1 MITYRT
7 SDFPKGK
14 GGEYMNK
21 QELAKRIIAEMG
33 EKENISQSWHCITR
47 LRFNVVDEKKVNIE
61 NIRAIEGV
69 MGAQFQSG
77 QFQVI
82 IGNKVAE
89 VFEEVSQELGERNST
104 NILESKQKKNII
116 DLVFD
121 TISGI
126 FTPILPAIVGA
137 GLLKGVMAL
146 LIALKLIS
154 ESNSEYAVLSMIAD
168 APFYFLPF
176 LIAFSAAK
184 KFKTNEFLAV
194 TIAGV
199 IMYPTIINYAASGE
213 VASMRFLGL
222 SIPMINY
229 SSTVIPIIL
238 GVWLLSY
245 VYKTIDRFVPNLVKV
260 IVTPLLVL
268 LITSTLVLI
277 LIAPLGSYIG
287 VYVERFFSSL
297 FNIAGPFAGM
307 LLGGVMPLI
316 VITGMHYAFFPGA
329 FLSFSKVGYDMV
341 LLPMNLVSNMAQAG
355 ATLGVA
361 VKSKNLKMKSLAYST
376 FISAI
381 FGITEPAIYGVTL
394 KLKKPFYAALVGG
407 AVGGGIFGT
416 FVVKA
421 FSFSVPG
428 ITALPSYIENGTKNM
443 MFALIGVV
451 LSFIIAFVI
460 TIMLKFEESSIEK
473 DGISTLRESS
483 VYKASVDVMSPM
495 VGKVVPLSE
504 VPDAIFA
511 EGLVG
516 NGVAIIPSVG
526 VVKSPFRGE
535 VTTIIPT
542 NHAIGLTSYEGVEL
556 LIHVGIDTV
565 NLQGKCFTLK
575 VSVGQKV
582 NIGDDLI
589 VFDMEGIK
597 ASGLS
602 LISPIVVTNTD
613 KFPSVV
619 STSSKEVLS
628 YTEKL
633 LITNK

>member
-1 MITYRT
+1 
-7 SDFPKGK
+7 
-14 GGEYMNK
+14 MNK
-21 QELAKRIIAEMG
+21 QKLAKRIIIEMG
-33 EKENISQSWHCITR
+33 GKENISQAWHCITR
-47 LRFNVVDEKKVNIE
+47 LRFNVTDEKKVNIE
-61 NIRAIEGV
+61 NIRAMEGV

-89 VFEEVSQELGERNST
+89 VFEEVIKELGQDYAANKV
-104 NILESKQKKNII
+104 ESKKKKNII
-116 DLVFD
+116 DAVFD

-154 ESNSEYAVLSMIAD
+154 QSNSEYAVLSMIAD

-199 IMYPTIINYAASGE
+199 IMYPTIINYAASKE
-213 VASMRFLGL
+213 VTSMSFLGL

-245 VYKTIDRFVPNLVKV
+245 VYKAVDRFVPSLLKI

-268 LITSTLVLI
+268 LITSALVLAF
-277 LIAPLGSYIG
+277 IAPLGSYIG
-287 VYVERFFSSL
+287 VYVEQFFSGL

-329 FLSFSKVGYDMV
+329 FLSFSKVGYDIV

-361 VKSKNLKMKSLAYST
+361 VKSKDPKMKSLAYST
-376 FISAI
+376 AVSAI

-394 KLKKPFYAALVGG
+394 KLKKPFYAALIGG

-428 ITALPSYIENGTKNM
+428 ITALPSYIENGTQNM
-443 MFALIGVV
+443 MFALIGVA
-451 LSFIIAFVI
+451 LSFIVAFVI
-460 TIMLKFEESSIEK
+460 TSIFKFEDSSSEK
-473 DGISTLRESS
+473 EETIKLKDSS
-483 VYKASVDVMSPM
+483 NDKVFVDVMSPM
-495 VGKVVPLSE
+495 LGRVVPLSD
-504 VPDAIFA
+504 VPDSTFA
-511 EGLVG
+511 DGLVG
-516 NGVAIIPSVG
+516 EGVAIIPSSG
-526 VVKSPFRGE
+526 VVKSPFKGE
-535 VTTIIPT
+535 ITTIVPT
-542 NHAIGLTSYEGVEL
+542 KHAIGLTSDEGVEL

-565 NLQGKCFTLK
+565 NLQGEGFTLK
-575 VSVGQKV
+575 VNIGQKINV
-582 NIGDDLI
+582 GDELI
-589 VFDMEGIK
+589 LFDMKLIE
-597 ASGLS
+597 ASGLN

-613 KFPSVV
+613 KFPNVV
-619 STSSKEVLS
+619 SASSEELSS

-633 LITNK
+633 LIISK

>member
-1 MITYRT
+1 
-7 SDFPKGK
+7 
-14 GGEYMNK
+14 MNK
-21 QELAKRIIAEMG
+21 QKLAKEIVVKMG
-33 EKENISQSWHCITR
+33 GKENISQAWHCITR
-47 LRFNVVDEKKVNIE
+47 LRFNVLDEKKVDIE
-61 NIRAIEGV
+61 DIRTMDGV

-82 IGNKVAE
+82 IGNKVGE
-89 VFEEVSQELGERNST
+89 VFEEVMREIGQDYGANKVEAT
-104 NILESKQKKNII
+104 KKKNVV
-116 DLVFD
+116 DAVFD

-154 ESNSEYAVLSMIAD
+154 QTNSEYAVLSMIAD

-199 IMYPTIINYAASGE
+199 IMYPTIINYAASKE
-213 VASMRFLGL
+213 VASLSFLGL

-245 VYKTIDRFVPNLVKV
+245 VYKLIDKFVSNLLKI

-268 LITSTLVLI
+268 LITSTLVLVF
-277 LIAPLGSYIG
+277 IAPLGSYIG
-287 VYVERFFSSL
+287 VYVERFFSGL
-297 FNIAGPFAGM
+297 FSIAGPFAGM

-316 VITGMHYAFFPGA
+316 VMTGMHYAFFPGA
-329 FLSFSKVGYDMV
+329 FLSFSKFGYDIV

-361 VKSKNLKMKSLAYST
+361 VKSKDPKVKSLAYST
-376 FISAI
+376 AVSAI

-394 KLKKPFYAALVGG
+394 KLKKPFYAALIGG

-416 FVVKA
+416 FAVKA

-443 MFALIGVV
+443 TFALLGVA
-451 LSFIIAFVI
+451 LSFITAFVI
-460 TIMLKFEESSIEK
+460 TSLFKFEDSSSEGENIPELK
-473 DGISTLRESS
+473 DSS
-483 VYKASVDVMSPM
+483 NANRSVEVMAPM
-495 VGKVVPLSE
+495 IGKVVPLSE
-504 VPDAIFA
+504 VPDSTFA
-511 EGLVG
+511 DELVG
-516 NGVAIIPSVG
+516 KGVAIIPSAG
-526 VVKSPFRGE
+526 VVKSPFKGK
-535 VTTIIPT
+535 VTAIVPT
-542 NHAIGLTSYEGVEL
+542 KHAIGLTSDEGVEL

-565 NLQGKCFTLK
+565 DLK
-575 VSVGQKV
+575 GEGFILKANEGEKV
-582 NIGDDLI
+582 NTGDDLI
-589 VFDMEGIK
+589 IFDMEMIK
-597 ASGLS
+597 ASGLN
-602 LISPIVVTNTD
+602 LISPVVVTNTD
-613 KFPSVV
+613 IFTNIV
-619 STSSKEVLS
+619 STSCKEVSS
-628 YTEKL
+628 YTEKV
-633 LITNK
+633 LITSK

>member
-1 MITYRT
+1 
-7 SDFPKGK
+7 
-14 GGEYMNK
+14 MNK
-21 QELAKRIIAEMG
+21 QELAKRVIIEMG

-47 LRFNVVDEKKVNIE
+47 LRFNVIDEKKVNIE
-61 NIRAIEGV
+61 NIRAIDGV

-89 VFEEVSQELGERNST
+89 VFEEISKELGQDNAT
-104 NILESKQKKNII
+104 NKVDQKKKKNIV
-116 DLVFD
+116 DTVFD

-137 GLLKGVMAL
+137 GLLKGIMAL
-146 LIALKLIS
+146 LVALKLIS
-154 ESNSEYAVLSMIAD
+154 ESNPEYAVLSMIAD

-245 VYKTIDRFVPNLVKV
+245 VYKAIDRFVPSLLKI
-260 IVTPLLVL
+260 IVTPVLVL
-268 LITSTLVLI
+268 LITSMLTLI
-277 LIAPLGSYIG
+277 FIAPLGSYIG
-287 VYVERFFSSL
+287 VYVEQFFSSL

-307 LLGGVMPLI
+307 LLGAVMPLI

-329 FLSFSKVGYDMV
+329 FLSFSNVGYDMV

-361 VKSKNLKMKSLAYST
+361 VKSKDPKMKSLAYST

-394 KLKKPFYAALVGG
+394 KLKKPFYAALIGG

-443 MFALIGVV
+443 MFASIGVI
-451 LSFIIAFVI
+451 LSFIVAFVI
-460 TIMLKFEESSIEK
+460 TSIFKFEDINIEK
-473 DGISTLRESS
+473 ENISKLRDSS
-483 VYKASVDVMSPM
+483 NDKVSVDIMSPM
-495 VGKVVPLSE
+495 IGRVVPLLE
-504 VPDAIFA
+504 VPDSTFA
-511 EGLVG
+511 DGLVG
-516 NGVAIIPSVG
+516 KGIAIIPSIG
-526 VVKSPFRGE
+526 VVKSPFKGK

-542 NHAIGLTSYEGVEL
+542 KHAIGLTSDEGVEL

-565 NLQGKCFTLK
+565 NLQGKGFTLK
-575 VSVGQKV
+575 VNEGQNI
-582 NIGDDLI
+582 NIGDELI
-589 VFDMEGIK
+589 EFDMKLIK
-597 ASGLS
+597 DSGFN

-613 KFPSVV
+613 RFLNVV
-619 STSSKEVLS
+619 NTSSKEVSS

-633 LITNK
+633 LITSK

>member
-1 MITYRT
+1 
-7 SDFPKGK
+7 
-14 GGEYMNK
+14 MNK
-21 QELAKRIIAEMG
+21 QELAKRVIIEMG

-61 NIRAIEGV
+61 NIRAMDGV

-82 IGNKVAE
+82 IGNRVAE
-89 VFEEVSQELGERNST
+89 VFEEVSKVLGQDNT
-104 NILESKQKKNII
+104 INKMNPKKKKNIV
-116 DLVFD
+116 DTVFD

-146 LIALKLIS
+146 LAALKLIS
-154 ESNSEYAVLSMIAD
+154 VTNSEYAVLSMIAD

-229 SSTVIPIIL
+229 NSTVIPIIL

-245 VYKTIDRFVPNLVKV
+245 VYKAIDRFVPSLLK
-260 IVTPLLVL
+260 IIITPVLVL
-268 LITSTLVLI
+268 LITSMSTLI
-277 LIAPLGSYIG
+277 FIAPLGSYIG
-287 VYVERFFSSL
+287 VYVEQFFSSL

-329 FLSFSKVGYDMV
+329 FLSFSNLGYDIV

-361 VKSKNLKMKSLAYST
+361 VKSKDPKMKSLAYST
-376 FISAI
+376 FVSAI

-394 KLKKPFYAALVGG
+394 KLKKPFYAALIGG

-451 LSFIIAFVI
+451 LSFIVAFVI
-460 TIMLKFEESSIEK
+460 TSIFKFEDINIEK
-473 DGISTLRESS
+473 ENISNLGDSS
-483 VYKASVDVMSPM
+483 NKVSADVMSPM
-495 VGKVVPLSE
+495 IGRVVPLLE
-504 VPDAIFA
+504 VPDSTFA
-511 EGLVG
+511 DGLVG
-516 NGVAIIPSVG
+516 KGVAIIPSSG
-526 VVKSPFRGE
+526 VVKSPFKGK

-542 NHAIGLTSYEGVEL
+542 KHAIGLTSDEGVEL

-565 NLQGKCFTLK
+565 NLQGKGFTLK
-575 VSVGQKV
+575 VNVGQNI
-582 NIGDDLI
+582 NIGDELI
-589 VFDMEGIK
+589 VFDMKLIK
-597 ASGLS
+597 DSGLN

-613 KFPSVV
+613 IFPNVV
-619 STSSKEVLS
+619 NTSSKEVS
-628 YTEKL
+628 AYTEKL
-633 LITNK
+633 LIISK

>member
-1 MITYRT
+1 
-7 SDFPKGK
+7 
-14 GGEYMNK
+14 MNK

-33 EKENISQSWHCITR
+33 GKENVSQSWHCITR
-47 LRFNVVDEKKVNIE
+47 LRFNVVDEQKVNIE
-61 NIRAIEGV
+61 NIKAIEGV

-89 VFEEVSQELGERNST
+89 VFEEVSNVIGQEHST
-104 NILESKQKKNII
+104 NVVEEKKRKNVI
-116 DLVFD
+116 DIVFD

-146 LIALKLIS
+146 LTALKLIS
-154 ESNSEYAVLSMIAD
+154 ESNSEYAILSMIAD

-194 TIAGV
+194 TIAGI

-213 VASMRFLGL
+213 VASLSFLGL

-245 VYKTIDRFVPNLVKV
+245 VYKIVDKFVPNLLKI
-260 IVTPLLVL
+260 IVTPLFVL
-268 LITSTLVLI
+268 LITSILVLI
-277 LIAPLGSYIG
+277 FIAPLGSYIG

-316 VITGMHYAFFPGA
+316 VITGMHYAFFPAA
-329 FLSFSKVGYDMV
+329 FLSFSSVGYDIV
-341 LLPMNLVSNMAQAG
+341 LLPMNLVGNMAQAG

-361 VKSKNLKMKSLAYST
+361 IKSKDPKMKSLAYST
-376 FISAI
+376 AISAV

-394 KLKKPFYAALVGG
+394 KLKKPFYAALIGG

-416 FVVKA
+416 FAVKV
-421 FSFSVPG
+421 FSFTLPG
-428 ITALPSYIENGTKNM
+428 ITALPSYIEKGTKNM
-443 MFALIGVV
+443 MFALIGIA
-451 LSFIIAFVI
+451 LSFIVAFII
-460 TIMLKFEESSIEK
+460 TTILKFEDENSEKESIEK
-473 DGISTLRESS
+473 IKVKSNEKEQIDII
-483 VYKASVDVMSPM
+483 SPM
-495 VGKVVPLSE
+495 VGKIVPLSE
-504 VPDAIFA
+504 VPDPIFS

-516 NGVAIIPSVG
+516 KGIAIIPSSG
-526 VVKSPFRGE
+526 VVKSPFKGR

-542 NHAIGLTSYEGVEL
+542 QHAIGLTSDEGVEL
-556 LIHVGIDTV
+556 LIHIGIDTV
-565 NLQGKCFTLK
+565 NLKGNGFALR
-575 VSVGQKV
+575 VSVGQEI
-582 NIGDDLI
+582 NIGDELI
-589 VFDMEGIK
+589 KFDINLIK
-597 ASGLS
+597 ESGLS

-613 KFPSVV
+613 VFSNVV
-619 STSSKEVLS
+619 INSSEKIPYYIDL
-628 YTEKL
+628 TEKL
-633 LITNK
+633 LTINK